1 MALYGNVL
9 TPEEDMEK
17 EKDIGRSKDIRMI
30 WLAYIIFFPSIH
42 SLESYAYMEIPLV
55 LCEEFL
61 PTLKSSVLSVLHF
74 KITSI
79 KHFSQGRSSS

>member
-17 EKDIGRSKDIRMI
+17 EKDIGRNKDIRMI
-30 WLAYIIFFPSIH
+30 WLAYIIFFPQYILLNLMPIWKYLLFFVKNFFPH
-42 SLESYAYMEIPLV
+42 K
-55 LCEEFL
+55 
-61 PTLKSSVLSVLHF
+61 KSSVLSVLHF

-79 KHFSQGRSSS
+79 THFSQGRSSS